1 MILPDFKDFPT
12 TGRIL
17 GIDWGARRL
26 GLAVSDP
33 SQEFVFV
40 RPQLEYKNEP
50 ILEKIVKIAIT
61 EQSVGIVIGLPI
73 RSDGTESETTKMV
86 REFANEL
93 SKKTNLP
100 IVFTDESLTS
110 FEAGENLSG
119 IRNKKNVLDSESA
132 KVILE
137 NAIAIIKRIRK

>member
-17 GIDWGARRL
+17 GIDWGARRV

-86 REFANEL
+86 RGFANEL

-110 FEAGENLSG
+110 FEASENLSG

>member
-86 REFANEL
+86 RGFANEL
-93 SKKTNLP
+93 SKKTNFP

>member
-1 MILPDFKDFPT
+1 MILPDFKDFPK

-17 GIDWGARRL
+17 GIDWGARRV

-50 ILEKIVKIAIT
+50 VVEKIVKIAT
-61 EQSVGIVIGLPI
+61 AEQSVGIVIGLPI
-73 RSDGTESETTKMV
+73 RSDGTESDTTLSV
-86 REFANEL
+86 RKFANEL
-93 SKKTNLP
+93 SGQVDLP
-100 IVFTDESLTS
+100 IIFVDESLSS

-137 NAIAIIKRIRK
+137 NAIALNKRKKQ

>member
-132 KVILE
+132 KVIL
-137 NAIAIIKRIRK
+137 

>member
-86 REFANEL
+86 RGFANEL

-132 KVILE
+132 KIILE

>member
-86 REFANEL
+86 RGFANEL